1 MKNFK
6 IYKSALALITS
17 ASIVLLSGC
26 SSNTKKEEKKAEVSN
41 KDCFHLTIYFE
52 DEPIT
57 FKECDGYEIS
67 ASTPVYSGECSYSI
81 YKDEE
86 KVLSGTTSVYNE
98 YFVYHNVADE
108 IIENESI
115 QKVKK

>member
-17 ASIVLLSGC
+17 ASILLLSGC
-26 SSNTKKEEKKAEVSN
+26 SSNTKKEEKKEQPKN
-41 KDCFHLTIYFE
+41 EYCHHLTIYFE

-57 FKECDGYEIS
+57 FKQCEGYEIS

-81 YKDEE
+81 YKDKE

-98 YFVYHNVADE
+98 YFVYHNVADN
-108 IIENESI
+108 IIENKAI
-115 QKVKK
+115 QKVK